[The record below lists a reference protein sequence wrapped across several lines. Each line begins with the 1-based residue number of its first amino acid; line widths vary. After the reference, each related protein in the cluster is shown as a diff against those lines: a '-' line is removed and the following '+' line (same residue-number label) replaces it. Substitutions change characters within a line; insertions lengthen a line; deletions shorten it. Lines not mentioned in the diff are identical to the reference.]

1 MSDAGDAA
9 KRSDAGATRQPD
21 RHSALA
27 LVLPHVLD
35 TFRRDPA
42 LALTLA
48 YLMAS
53 LAGIYYDYAFYQ
65 KGFGIPVL
73 SLAQIGDYLV
83 AGLQQPVAI
92 ALVVA
97 TLPLCWLMDIVSTWY
112 HRRDAARRDRLRA
125 LPRLR
130 RWQALHLRY
139 LDWYLDNL
147 WTMHFAYLL
156 VVFVYGWIFV
166 GLYARHRVAAVQR
179 GGVAAVTVR
188 LTGAASNTAA
198 NEVPTWSYLGAVSN
212 YVFLYDLAQR
222 RPLVVPVN
230 AVASLHPPLAA
241 RPTSGSDPVA
251 PKP

>member
-1 MSDAGDAA
+1 MGDAGDAA
-9 KRSDAGATRQPD
+9 KSSDTATRQPD

-35 TFRRDPA
+35 TLRRDPA

-48 YLMAS
+48 CLMAS
-53 LAGIYYDYAFYQ
+53 LAGIYYAYAFYQ

-97 TLPLCWLMDIVSTWY
+97 TLPLCWLMDVVSTWY
-112 HRRDAARRDRLRA
+112 HRRDAVRRDRLRA

-139 LDWYLDNL
+139 LEWYLDNL

-156 VVFVYGWIFV
+156 VIFIYGWIFV
-166 GLYARHRVAAVQR
+166 GLYARHRVAVVQR

-188 LTGAASNTAA
+188 LNGAAADEA
-198 NEVPTWSYLGAVSN
+198 PTWSYLGAVSN
-212 YVFLYDLAQR
+212 YVFLYDHGQR

-230 AVASLHPPLAA
+230 AIASLHPPLAA
-241 RPTSGSDPVA
+241 RPMSGSAPVA